1 MLLLPYEPLPSNP
14 TPLYPPTP
22 LQGYKNRSV
31 FLKIVENRWNRTG
44 LNLKTTVKKDKN
56 QQNICKKLDQILRL
70 LVKIFF
76 IKSGRL
82 GW

>member
-1 MLLLPYEPLPSNP
+1 VLQLAVQQVVLKLTRSCV
-14 TPLYPPTP
+14 
-22 LQGYKNRSV
+22 QGYKNRSV
-31 FLKIVENRWNRTG
+31 FSKIVKNRWNRTG